1 MCGTMALWEA
11 TIEMTGGAADTV
23 AVDPV
28 SAEAEAV
35 VALAEE
41 DLLLAEPEAETAK
54 CSQLSA
60 VTVEKSAKFLLNL
73 QTANLFIV
81 VIVLKKWVTEVIDL
95 PTTDQDLKID
105 LPEPLKHK
113 ADRIWVQLTPNLI
126 KY

>member
-1 MCGTMALWEA
+1 MAPWEA
-11 TIEMTGGAADTV
+11 TIEMTTGLADTV
-23 AVDPV
+23 VVDLAV
-28 SAEAEAV
+28 AEAV
-35 VALAEE
+35 EVVLVEA

-81 VIVLKKWVTEVIDL
+81 VIVLKKWVTEAIDL

-113 ADRIWVQLTPNLI
+113 ADPIWARLTPNWI
-126 KY
+126 EY